1 MGIFNVGVSG
11 LGAAQAG
18 ILTTSHNIA
27 NASTPGYSRQLIQQ
41 TTNTPMFSGSG
52 YLGQGTNV
60 ETIRRVYSQQLTEQV
75 LSAQTGAAE
84 MDSYLSQI
92 SQISNLLADPDAG
105 LSPAMTDFF
114 SAVQEMAANPA
125 SIPARQAMLSASQA
139 LVARFEA
146 IDQRMTE
153 VRTGVN
159 AQISSNVSAINSYAQ
174 QIANINQRII
184 SAQAAGPNQA
194 PNDLLDQR
202 DQLVADLNQL
212 IRVTTIEQ
220 NDGTYSVFIGNGQ
233 PLVVGTLDYSMQAV
247 AAPDDPER
255 IIVAIRSPMGTT
267 VNMPES
273 MLSGGELGGL
283 IAFRSESLDGA
294 QNALGR
300 IALTLATN
308 FNTQHRL
315 GQDLTGAL
323 GGDYFDL
330 SLAGPTVRENA
341 TNTGSAT
348 VTASIDAAT
357 VDELTTSDY
366 RLIYNGSGNYT
377 VTRLSDNAV
386 LVSGAPLPASID
398 GFSISVGGTPNV
410 GDSFLIQPVRG
421 AATNLSMAIS
431 DPRSIAAAS
440 PVRTGTPLTN
450 TGSAAID
457 AGRVTDAAAW
467 NAATNSKNLE
477 VRFWTDTAGTVT
489 TAGRAN
495 GSVVLPASTTINVG
509 ANDQFAIQVDGAASP
524 TTITISNAGNPY
536 APANLVTAIQTALNT
551 DLGVS
556 PPAAGS
562 ATASL
567 DAAGRLV
574 ITSSTTGASSSIV
587 LSAVTGNTGFADLFG
602 TPVSTGGIAA
612 SAGTTYYDLVD
623 AATGNSLFTG
633 APSATG
639 AGGSYTHAY
648 TSGQPIT
655 LSGLAAAYNPL
666 ANDFGATFTV
676 TGTPA
681 SGDKFTIERNA
692 NGVSDN
698 RNGVLL
704 AALQTQNTMSG
715 GTATYQS
722 AYSQIVADVGNKSR
736 QVEITGQAQ
745 QSLYERAQTTRDQL
759 SGVNL
764 DEEAANLLRY
774 QQAYQAAARM
784 LDIASGLFDEI
795 LALGR

>member
-92 SQISNLLADPDAG
+92 DQISNLLADPDAG
-105 LSPAMTDFF
+105 LSPAMASFF

-125 SIPARQAMLSASQA
+125 SIPARQAMLSASEA

-146 IDQRMTE
+146 IDERMTE

-159 AQISSNVSAINSYAQ
+159 AQITSKVSEINSYAK
-174 QIANINQRII
+174 QIAEINQRII
-184 SAQAAGPNQA
+184 FAQAAGPNQP

-202 DQLVADLNQL
+202 DQLVSDLNKL
-212 IRVTTIEQ
+212 IRVSTIEQ

-233 PLVVGTLDYSMQAV
+233 PLVVGSLDYSMQAV

-255 IIVAIRSPMGTT
+255 IIVAIRSQQGTT
-267 VNMPES
+267 VNMPEE
-273 MLSGGELGGL
+273 MLTGGELGGL
-283 IAFRSESLDGA
+283 IAFRSESLDSA

-300 IALTLATN
+300 IALSMATN

-323 GGDYFDL
+323 GGDFFDL
-330 SLAGPTVRENA
+330 RLAGPTVRENA

-348 VTASIDAAT
+348 VTASIDATT
-357 VDELTTSDY
+357 VDALTTSDY

-377 VTRLSDNAV
+377 LTRLSDNAT
-386 LVSGAPLPASID
+386 LVSSAPLPASID
-398 GFSISVGGTPNV
+398 GFSINVGGTPNV

-421 AATNLSMAIS
+421 AAANLAMAIG
-431 DPRSIAAAS
+431 DPRAIAAAS

-450 TGSAAID
+450 TGTAAID
-457 AGRVTDAAAW
+457 AGRVTDATAW

-477 VRFWTDTAGTVT
+477 LRFWTDTTGVVT
-489 TAGRAN
+489 TAGLAA
-495 GSVVLPASTTINVG
+495 GSVVLPASTTIG
-509 ANDQFAIQVDGAASP
+509 AGSNQFAIQVDGAAVP
-524 TTITISNAGNPY
+524 TTITVANGSY
-536 APANLVTAIQTALNT
+536 TPANLVTAIQTALDN
-551 DLGVS
+551 DLGVA

-562 ATASL
+562 ATTSL
-567 DAAGRLV
+567 DGAGRLV
-574 ITSSTTGASSSIV
+574 ITSSTTGANSSIA
-587 LSAVTGNTGFADLFG
+587 LSAVVGNTGFADLFG
-602 TPVSTGGIAA
+602 TPVSTAGIAA

-655 LSGLAAAYNPL
+655 LSGLAATYNPPD
-666 ANDFGATFTV
+666 NDFGATFTV

-722 AYSQIVADVGNKSR
+722 AYSQIVAEVGNKSR

-745 QSLYERAQTTRDQL
+745 QSLYERAQATRDQL